1 MKVIKI
7 NNVMSGWG
15 QRTGDGK
22 QEGGWELFVRYSIH
36 IPKTREGGK
45 HPDYF

>member
-1 MKVIKI
+1 MKEIKI

-15 QRTGDGK
+15 KRTGDGR
-22 QEGGWELFVRYSIH
+22 GSRVGIISVRYFTH
-36 IPKTREGGK
+36 VPKNREGGK